1 MNERR
6 PELSRRR
13 EERVM
18 NERPEE
24 LKKLSAI
31 ATDAG
36 FNPELRTKAIEQMGI
51 TSSREALLA
60 LLDLAAND
68 QLTVKE
74 RELALK
80 QALKIIK
87 SSEA

>member
-1 MNERR
+1 MNDR
-6 PELSRRR
+6 PD
-13 EERVM
+13 
-18 NERPEE
+18 E
-24 LKKLSAI
+24 LKKLSTI
-31 ATDAG
+31 ATDTG
-36 FNPELRTKAIEQMGI
+36 FNAELRTKAIEQMGNA
-51 TSSREALLA
+51 TSQEALRA

-87 SSEA
+87 SSASS

>member
-1 MNERR
+1 
-6 PELSRRR
+6 
-13 EERVM
+13 V
-18 NERPEE
+18 NERPTERPDE
-24 LKKLSAI
+24 LRKLSTI
-31 ATDAG
+31 ATDMG
-36 FNPELRTKAIEQMGI
+36 FNADLRTKAIEQLGNA
-51 TSSREALLA
+51 TSQEALRA

-87 SSEA
+87 STSSS

>member
-1 MNERR
+1 MNERPAR
-6 PELSRRR
+6 NQ
-13 EERVM
+13 EENTM
-18 NERPEE
+18 NDRPEE
-24 LKKLSAI
+24 LKKLSTI
-31 ATDAG
+31 ATDMG
-36 FNPELRTKAIEQMGI
+36 FNADLRTKAIEQMGNA
-51 TSSREALLA
+51 TSQEALRA

-87 SSEA
+87 STSSS